1 MMYTI
6 AIVSTFFIFNHLDN
20 NYLIYMYTAGP
31 IVDSNMKMKLLSSRA
46 ANTFNFN
53 LIFNVS
59 NGPPS
64 NISCLNENQKVKS
77 SDILREVI
85 RSHYVSSSQP
95 DITRVTL
102 TQTLTVPRTYTCT
115 VYVEGRV
122 NIAMGRYDFVTKGTG
137 VSTAM
142 FTGR

>member
-1 MMYTI
+1 MYT
-6 AIVSTFFIFNHLDN
+6 D
-20 NYLIYMYTAGP
+20 GP
-31 IVDSNMKMKLLSSRA
+31 NVDSGMKMKLLSSRA
-46 ANTFNFN
+46 ANSIKFN

-64 NISCLNENQKVKS
+64 KISCFNGTQKVES
-77 SDILREVI
+77 SDIVREVI

-102 TQTLTVPRTYTCT
+102 TQTLTTPRPYTCT
-115 VYVEGRV
+115 VTVEGRV
-122 NIAMGRYDFVTKGTG
+122 NIMSGDYDFVTKGTG

>member
-1 MMYTI
+1 MYT
-6 AIVSTFFIFNHLDN
+6 D
-20 NYLIYMYTAGP
+20 GP
-31 IVDSNMKMKLLSSRA
+31 NVDSSMKMKLLSSRA
-46 ANTFNFN
+46 ANSIKFN

-64 NISCLNENQKVKS
+64 KISCFNGTQKVKS
-77 SDILREVI
+77 SDIVREVI
-85 RSHYVSSSQP
+85 RSHYVNSSQP

-102 TQTLTVPRTYTCT
+102 TQTLTTPRPYTCT
-115 VYVEGRV
+115 VTVEGRV
-122 NIAMGRYDFVTKGTG
+122 NIMSGDYDFVTKGTG

>member
-1 MMYTI
+1 
-6 AIVSTFFIFNHLDN
+6 
-20 NYLIYMYTAGP
+20 
-31 IVDSNMKMKLLSSRA
+31 MKMKLLSSRA
-46 ANTFNFN
+46 ANIIKFN

-64 NISCLNENQKVKS
+64 KISCFNGTQKVES
-77 SDILREVI
+77 SDIVREVI

-95 DITRVTL
+95 DVTRVTL
-102 TQTLTVPRTYTCT
+102 IQTLTTPRPYTCT
-115 VYVEGRV
+115 VTVEGRV
-122 NIAMGRYDFVTKGTG
+122 NITREKYNFVTKGTR